1 MDPLAIAILLFLAG
15 VMLGIAEIFIP
26 SVGILVVMSL
36 ASFVGAIV
44 FAFDVSAAWGI
55 IFVLAAP
62 VVMVVV
68 VVKGFKIFPK
78 TPFGRLMILSRPDR
92 ESEGRAVDAA
102 GVDSASAAGSEDGQL
117 VGSEGIARTEL
128 RPSGSAEIAGR
139 RYNVVTEGD
148 FLGEGAKVR
157 VVAVRGNHI
166 VVEEVS

>member
-15 VMLGIAEIFIP
+15 VLLGIAEIFIP
-26 SVGILVVMSL
+26 SAGILVVMSL

-55 IFVLAAP
+55 IFVLATP

-92 ESEGRAVDAA
+92 ESEARAVDSA
-102 GVDSASAAGSEDGQL
+102 GCDSASAAAGEDGQL
-117 VGSEGIARTEL
+117 VGSEGTARTEL

-157 VVAVRGNHI
+157 VVTVRGNHI